1 MEQQK
6 NMNQHLP
13 SLFQQYIAVSKYSRW
28 MEDKQRRE
36 IWPEP
41 AQRYVDHVVRPVL
54 EKAAITKDEIDA
66 LCERTF
72 KAIANTEVLP
82 SMRMLMTAG
91 PALDRDHAAGYNCS
105 FTAIDCQKSFDEI
118 LYLLACGTG
127 VGFSVERQF
136 INKLPDVPE
145 ELHPTDST
153 IVVADSKIGW
163 ATAFR
168 QLISFL
174 YGGQIPNI
182 DYSKVRAAGERLKT
196 FGGRASGP
204 DPLKDL
210 FEYTIRIFKGAVGR
224 KLNSIECHGIV
235 CKTGEAIVVGGVRR
249 SATISLSNLT
259 DQRMR
264 NAKSGQW
271 WLEHPEFALA
281 NNSVAYTE
289 KPDVG
294 IFLEEWKALYQSRS
308 GERGI
313 FNRQGV
319 HKKAKK
325 LGKRDPELIIGTNPC
340 GEISL
345 RSSGFCNL
353 TECVIRPD
361 DDIEVLKSKVEL
373 ATILGTIQSTF
384 TNFRYLR
391 PIWKKNAEEERLL
404 GVSMTGIFDH
414 PVLNGRQPPDDGTG
428 LSDLLDDLRE
438 HAVNVNKEW
447 AEKLGINASG
457 ACTTVK
463 PAGTTSSKSNTAS
476 GIHPRH
482 SEFYIRTV
490 RQDNK
495 DPLTQFLKDAGV
507 PWEPCVMRPE
517 STTVFSF
524 PIKSPEGA
532 VTRDN
537 LTALEHLDLWM
548 TYNKHWSEHQVSV
561 TVNVREEEWVSV
573 AGWVYDNFDD
583 ITGVSFLPFDTGT
596 YKQAPYQTCTEEE
609 YNEMLA
615 RMPESLNW
623 DALSLYEREDGTT
636 GIRELACTGGA
647 CEIV

>member
-1 MEQQK
+1 
-6 NMNQHLP
+6 MNQYLP
-13 SLFQQYIAVSKYSRW
+13 SLFQQYIGVSKYSRW

-41 AQRYVDHVVRPVL
+41 AQRYVDNVVRPVL
-54 EKAAITKDEIDA
+54 EKASLPEGEVDEICDKA
-66 LCERTF
+66 F
-72 KAIANTEVLP
+72 KAIAGTEVLP

-105 FTAIDCQKSFDEI
+105 FLAIDCQKSFDEI

-182 DYSKVRAAGERLKT
+182 DYSKVRASGERLKT

-204 DPLKDL
+204 GPLKDL
-210 FEYTIRIFKGAVGR
+210 FEYTIRIFKGAIGR

-345 RSSGFCNL
+345 RSAGFCNL
-353 TECVIRPD
+353 TECVIRPN
-361 DDIEVLKSKVEL
+361 DDIGVLKSKVEL

-414 PVLNGRQPPDDGTG
+414 PILNGSMSLRDNDPE
-428 LSDLLDDLRE
+428 DLLDELRE
-438 HAVNVNKEW
+438 HAVEVNRVW

-463 PAGTTSSKSNTAS
+463 PAGTTSSLSNTAS

-482 SEFYIRTV
+482 SEYYIRTV

-495 DPLTQFLKDAGV
+495 DPLTQFLKDSGV

-524 PIKSPEGA
+524 PIKSPDDA

-537 LTALEHLDLWM
+537 LTALDHLNLWM
-548 TYNKHWSEHQVSV
+548 IYNKHWSEHQVSV
-561 TVNVREEEWVSV
+561 TVNVREDEWVSV

-596 YKQAPYQTCTEEE
+596 YKQAPYQACTKEE
-609 YNEMLA
+609 YEDVLA

-623 DALSLYEREDGTT
+623 GVLSMYEREDSTT
-636 GIRELACTGGA
+636 GIRELACVGGS
-647 CEIV
+647 CEIN

>member
-1 MEQQK
+1 M
-6 NMNQHLP
+6 
-13 SLFQQYIAVSKYSRW
+13 
-28 MEDKQRRE
+28 
-36 IWPEP
+36 
-41 AQRYVDHVVRPVL
+41 
-54 EKAAITKDEIDA
+54 
-66 LCERTF
+66 
-72 KAIANTEVLP
+72 
-82 SMRMLMTAG
+82 
-91 PALDRDHAAGYNCS
+91 
-105 FTAIDCQKSFDEI
+105 
-118 LYLLACGTG
+118 
-127 VGFSVERQF
+127 
-136 INKLPDVPE
+136 
-145 ELHPTDST
+145 
-153 IVVADSKIGW
+153 
-163 ATAFR
+163 
-168 QLISFL
+168 
-174 YGGQIPNI
+174 
-182 DYSKVRAAGERLKT
+182 
-196 FGGRASGP
+196 
-204 DPLKDL
+204 
-210 FEYTIRIFKGAVGR
+210 
-224 KLNSIECHGIV
+224 
-235 CKTGEAIVVGGVRR
+235 
-249 SATISLSNLT
+249 
-259 DQRMR
+259 
-264 NAKSGQW
+264 
-271 WLEHPEFALA
+271 
-281 NNSVAYTE
+281 
-289 KPDVG
+289 
-294 IFLEEWKALYQSRS
+294 
-308 GERGI
+308 
-313 FNRQGV
+313 
-319 HKKAKK
+319 
-325 LGKRDPELIIGTNPC
+325 
-340 GEISL
+340 
-345 RSSGFCNL
+345 
-353 TECVIRPD
+353 
-361 DDIEVLKSKVEL
+361 KSKVEL

-391 PIWKKNAEEERLL
+391 PIWKKNAEDERLL
-404 GVSMTGIFDH
+404 GVSMTDIFDH
-414 PVLNGRQPPDDGTG
+414 PVLNGRQPPDDGRG

-438 HAVNVNKEW
+438 HAVNVNKVW

-583 ITGVSFLPFDTGT
+583 ITRLSFLQFDTGT

-609 YNEMLA
+609 YESILA

-636 GIRELACTGGA
+636 GIRELACVGGS
-647 CEIV
+647 CEIN

>member
-1 MEQQK
+1 MTNIGASRAPKWETNLTEQES
-6 NMNQHLP
+6 MNKYLP

-41 AQRYVDHVVRPVL
+41 AQRYVDNVVRPVL
-54 EKAAITKDEIDA
+54 EKAAVPEDEINA
-66 LCERTF
+66 VCERAF

-105 FTAIDCQKSFDEI
+105 FLAIDCQKSFDEI

-204 DPLKDL
+204 EPLKDL

-325 LGKRDPELIIGTNPC
+325 LGKRDPELIIGTNP
-340 GEISL
+340 
-345 RSSGFCNL
+345 
-353 TECVIRPD
+353 
-361 DDIEVLKSKVEL
+361 
-373 ATILGTIQSTF
+373 
-384 TNFRYLR
+384 
-391 PIWKKNAEEERLL
+391 
-404 GVSMTGIFDH
+404 
-414 PVLNGRQPPDDGTG
+414 
-428 LSDLLDDLRE
+428 
-438 HAVNVNKEW
+438 
-447 AEKLGINASG
+447 
-457 ACTTVK
+457 
-463 PAGTTSSKSNTAS
+463 
-476 GIHPRH
+476 
-482 SEFYIRTV
+482 
-490 RQDNK
+490 
-495 DPLTQFLKDAGV
+495 
-507 PWEPCVMRPE
+507 
-517 STTVFSF
+517 
-524 PIKSPEGA
+524 
-532 VTRDN
+532 
-537 LTALEHLDLWM
+537 
-548 TYNKHWSEHQVSV
+548 
-561 TVNVREEEWVSV
+561 
-573 AGWVYDNFDD
+573 
-583 ITGVSFLPFDTGT
+583 
-596 YKQAPYQTCTEEE
+596 
-609 YNEMLA
+609 
-615 RMPESLNW
+615 
-623 DALSLYEREDGTT
+623 
-636 GIRELACTGGA
+636 
-647 CEIV
+647 